1 LEEDLPETFDFEY
14 WQVECYP
21 TLAST
26 KSSYGRLVA
35 NNVVPLLNDLHFIAM
50 HNLTEIQLGADLL
63 FWFHFTQTLK
73 RIIFKDQYIPS
84 LKYRELEAPKA
95 SKSNRKTKTGGNAK
109 FELYPGWEFIGEEY
123 KTALQQYVDYMPM
136 ICAAGFAEPSKTPEF
151 YDRLSLLRHF
161 ADCLLTDIIA
171 NTQTTKGYEKT
182 ITDSVIYACL
192 KQSSGG
198 TYWTT
203 EERLE
208 QFKQWQAWRDRIV
221 RTQTDQPFYLYFHLQ
236 DPVQPEEPWQL
247 QFQVAPKHDP
257 SLKVSLEDYW
267 RMGTKRQKQV
277 KAQLGGD
284 FEQNLLMNL
293 GYAARIYPDLWQG
306 LETDQP
312 IGITLNLDAAFNFL
326 KESAWVLENA
336 GYKVIVP
343 AWWTP
348 KGRQRAKVRLK
359 ARGKSLG
366 GNDKAKSYF
375 SFDTLVQYQYELAIG
390 GEKVTEQEWNQLVNA
405 KTPLVKFRG
414 QWMELDQDKMQ
425 QMLEFWK
432 TQQAENPEMSLM
444 DFIKLTAEGDGEELE
459 VECDRNDALAEML
472 AKLGDKGQL
481 QPVEDPETFQGHL
494 REYQKRGVSWLQ
506 YLEQLGLNGC
516 LADDMGLG
524 KTVQVIA
531 RLVQERE
538 LAQAEQGQPNSPHV
552 ADCPHLCDRQL
563 VPRNPQVCAGYQAVV
578 HHGSDRAKKPRVSN
592 KPVGTTTL

>member
-1 LEEDLPETFDFEY
+1 
-14 WQVECYP
+14 
-21 TLAST
+21 
-26 KSSYGRLVA
+26 
-35 NNVVPLLNDLHFIAM
+35 
-50 HNLTEIQLGADLL
+50 
-63 FWFHFTQTLK
+63 
-73 RIIFKDQYIPS
+73 
-84 LKYRELEAPKA
+84 
-95 SKSNRKTKTGGNAK
+95 
-109 FELYPGWEFIGEEY
+109 
-123 KTALQQYVDYMPM
+123 
-136 ICAAGFAEPSKTPEF
+136 
-151 YDRLSLLRHF
+151 
-161 ADCLLTDIIA
+161 
-171 NTQTTKGYEKT
+171 
-182 ITDSVIYACL
+182 
-192 KQSSGG
+192 
-198 TYWTT
+198 
-203 EERLE
+203 
-208 QFKQWQAWRDRIV
+208 
-221 RTQTDQPFYLYFHLQ
+221 
-236 DPVQPEEPWQL
+236 
-247 QFQVAPKHDP
+247 
-257 SLKVSLEDYW
+257 
-267 RMGTKRQKQV
+267 MGTKRQKQV

-390 GEKVTEQEWNQLVNA
+390 DEKVTEQEWHQLVNA

-444 DFIKLTAEGDGEELE
+444 DFIKLTAAGDGEELE

-538 LAQAEQGQPNSPHV
+538 LAQAEHGHQRTAPHS
-552 ADCPHLCDRQL
+552 ADCPHLCHRQL
-563 VPRNPQVCAGYQAVV
+563 VPRNPQVCAGYRAVV
-578 HHGSDRAKKPRVSN
+578 HHGSDRAKEAKSLQSKPAA
-592 KPVGTTTL
+592 TTTL

>member
-1 LEEDLPETFDFEY
+1 
-14 WQVECYP
+14 
-21 TLAST
+21 
-26 KSSYGRLVA
+26 
-35 NNVVPLLNDLHFIAM
+35 
-50 HNLTEIQLGADLL
+50 
-63 FWFHFTQTLK
+63 
-73 RIIFKDQYIPS
+73 
-84 LKYRELEAPKA
+84 
-95 SKSNRKTKTGGNAK
+95 
-109 FELYPGWEFIGEEY
+109 
-123 KTALQQYVDYMPM
+123 MPM

-161 ADCLLTDIIA
+161 SDCLLTDIIT

-182 ITDSVIYACL
+182 ITDSIIYACL

-203 EERLE
+203 EDRLE

-267 RMGTKRQKQV
+267 RMGSKQQKQV
-277 KAQLGGD
+277 KAQLGGE
-284 FEQNLLMNL
+284 FEQNLLLNL

-359 ARGKSLG
+359 AKGKSLG

-459 VECDRNDALAEML
+459 VECDRRMPWPRCWQSSATKASCSRWKTPKPSRATCGNTRSGAFPGCNIWSSLVSMAVWRMIWVW
-472 AKLGDKGQL
+472 AK
-481 QPVEDPETFQGHL
+481 PC
-494 REYQKRGVSWLQ
+494 R
-506 YLEQLGLNGC
+506 
-516 LADDMGLG
+516 
-524 KTVQVIA
+524 
-531 RLVQERE
+531 
-538 LAQAEQGQPNSPHV
+538 
-552 ADCPHLCDRQL
+552 
-563 VPRNPQVCAGYQAVV
+563 
-578 HHGSDRAKKPRVSN
+578 
-592 KPVGTTTL
+592 